1 MPTTRQG
8 RRPTK
13 RSIAAIV
20 LVLVGVAIGMFVIAS
35 ALAKLGIFQ
44 TVVLTAGYLVG
55 AIFGQAK
62 DVANRK
68 TFSGDLWQDLQD
80 FFFEAW
86 SDENGAAFIFRSLEW
101 GGLLIAATFVAKLI
115 TG

>member
-80 FFFEAW
+80 FFSKHGQMKTEQLSSFGPW
-86 SDENGAAFIFRSLEW
+86 NGE
-101 GGLLIAATFVAKLI
+101 GC
-115 TG
+115 